1 MIGFLILLFLAGVG
15 LTAYG
20 IWEQKHVY
28 GDQYFAVGRVVG
40 YQAYRPSNSYAKL
53 GSKLVNAQYPIV
65 SVTLESGELRQLRLH
80 SPVAYGAGGD
90 FPELRIGGEISVTYF
105 GQNPK
110 EAFLTDHPLAEK
122 PVKCSSFLIAG
133 IAALGAT
140 VFVIGSYIWFAHT
153 I

>member
-110 EAFLTDHPLAEK
+110 EAFLTDHPLAQT
-122 PVKCSSFLIAG
+122 PVKTSTFLMIG
-133 IAALGAT
+133 LALIGT
-140 VFVIGSYIWFAHT
+140 VIVTLLGWLWLANY
-153 I
+153 